1 MFKRAAVL
9 TLLVTALTVSPG
21 KHNYNWLSKKEFK
34 CLVDNVYY
42 EARGEPIDGQR
53 MVAKVVLNRTKHP
66 DYPDSI
72 CGVVYQPFQFSW
84 TLKKQKQPSGPEYE
98 IAKYAAMSGMN
109 YPTEAIYYHS
119 ANMRKYPAWA
129 KKQVPITKRGNHI
142 FYAG

>member
-42 EARGEPIDGQR
+42 EARGESFEGQK

-84 TLKKQKQPSGPEYE
+84 TLKRQKAPYGDAYAV
-98 IAKYAAMSGMN
+98 AKEAAMLARQS
-109 YPTEAIYYHS
+109 TIEAIYYH
-119 ANMRKYPAWA
+119 AEHVRPDWA
-129 KKQVPITKRGNHI
+129 KVKPFITKEGRHL